1 MESIQLTLSAEDIE
15 IFRKS
20 LDLFDKFAKNL
31 EFVQYDGTKK
41 IFKTH
46 FDIENDFL
54 PDYRESI
61 IKLSALDLSNFC
73 NDVLYRIDKEIQDE
87 NIKKGIM
94 PKGGVSI

>member
-46 FDIENDFL
+46 FEVVFKIL
-54 PDYRESI
+54 CQHQISPKI
-61 IKLSALDLSNFC
+61 LS
-73 NDVLYRIDKEIQDE
+73 
-87 NIKKGIM
+87 
-94 PKGGVSI
+94 

>member
-41 IFKTH
+41 IFK
-46 FDIENDFL
+46 N
-54 PDYRESI
+54 
-61 IKLSALDLSNFC
+61 
-73 NDVLYRIDKEIQDE
+73 
-87 NIKKGIM
+87 
-94 PKGGVSI
+94 